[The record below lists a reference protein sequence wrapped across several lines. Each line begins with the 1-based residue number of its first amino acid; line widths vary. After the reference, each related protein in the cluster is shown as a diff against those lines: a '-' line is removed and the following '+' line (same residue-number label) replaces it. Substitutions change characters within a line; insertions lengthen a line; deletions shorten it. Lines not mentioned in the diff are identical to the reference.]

1 VYAQVLVFMPI
12 RIRQSLLL
20 DYEVPAQLR
29 EAVSPGMLVIVPLR
43 NQILPGLVV
52 SLSSISSVPD
62 TRSIE
67 RLLDPEPVLNETL
80 LRLAE
85 WMAQETLAPLHRCA
99 ALMLPPGMRPS
110 AYLQLTAL
118 VDHLPPDLP
127 QGAANML
134 QLLLDRGVL
143 SSAQIALALK
153 GLDLRRARY
162 YLQRKGFVKVERLL
176 RLPGMKPKT
185 VPLAQLAVPRSEWDK
200 GLKGLKRTDLY
211 LAALTFLEG
220 ESEPVDHSVLRAEI
234 GVETHHIRMLESRGL
249 VVTGRQ
255 EAIRDPLSDM
265 VFTPDTPPQLTPGQ
279 ESVWQ
284 ELYALLTSRDAVPP
298 VLLLG
303 VTGSGKTEL
312 YMRAA
317 AEVLKRRRQALILV
331 PEISLTP
338 QTVRRFAIRF
348 LGQVGMW
355 HSGMSAGERYDTWRR
370 VRSGEIGVLVGAR
383 SALFAPFPNLG
394 LIVMDEEEDT
404 SYKNS
409 WTPHY
414 HTRETAAR
422 LAEMTGALF
431 VMGSATPSLE
441 TYARAR
447 EGRYQLLKL
456 PTRILSH
463 RRRVLDWQRLL
474 HLSRNR
480 YTPLGGDDGPEQKLT
495 PEALTI
501 PLPPVQVVDMRAEL
515 KTGNRSVFSLSLQ
528 AAVEQALSRR
538 EQVIL
543 FMNRR
548 GYATYVFCRDCGW
561 VATCPRCDIPLT
573 QHRMLASLVCHRCG
587 YQDAAARACPS
598 CKSGRVRAF
607 GLGTEGLES
616 RVAEQWPKA
625 RVLRWDRD
633 TARGKGAHAR
643 IMGHFVR
650 GDADILVGTQMVAR
664 GLDIPRVTVVGV
676 VSADTAL
683 NLPDFRAT
691 ERVFQLLAQVAGRS
705 GRGILGGQVVFQTYH
720 PHNYAVR
727 FAAAHDYEGFAEHEL
742 QFRQTAAY
750 PPALRLAR
758 LLTDHRDSLKAQR
771 LAEDL
776 AERLRKR
783 LAAEGLPAED
793 LIGPA
798 PAFFSRVRG
807 RFRWQILLRHV
818 APPAFLRHFDL
829 PPGWIV
835 DIDPVDIL

>member
-12 RIRQSLLL
+12 RVRHALLL
-20 DYEVPAQLR
+20 DYAVPDSLR
-29 EAVSPGMLVIVPLR
+29 QTASPGMLVIVPLR
-43 NQILPGLVV
+43 NQILPGLVI
-52 SLSSISSVPD
+52 SLSSTSSVPNP
-62 TRSIE
+62 RPIE
-67 RLLDPEPVLNETL
+67 RLLDPEPVLNGTL

-85 WMAQETLAPLHRCA
+85 WMAGETLAPLHRCA
-99 ALMLPPGMRPS
+99 AVMLPPGMRPR
-110 AYLQLTAL
+110 AYLRLTPL
-118 VDHLPPDLP
+118 VDHLPSDLP
-127 QGAANML
+127 RGAADLL
-134 QLLLDRGVL
+134 QLLLDRGAL
-143 SSAQIALALK
+143 TSTQITLALK
-153 GLDLRRARY
+153 GLDLRRARH
-162 YLQRKGFVKVERLL
+162 YLQRKGMVKVERLL
-176 RLPGMKPKT
+176 RLPGQKIKT
-185 VPLAQLAVPRSEWDK
+185 VPLAQLAVPRAEWDK
-200 GLKGLKRTDLY
+200 RLKGLRRTELY
-211 LAALTFLEG
+211 LAILTFLEG
-220 ESEPVDHSVLRAEI
+220 EPDPVDHSVLRAEV
-234 GVETHHIRMLESRGL
+234 GAETHHIRMLEQRGL
-249 VVTGRQ
+249 VITGRQ
-255 EAIRDPLSDM
+255 EVLRDPLSDM
-265 VFTPDTPPQLTPGQ
+265 VFTPDTAPQLTTGQ
-279 ESVWQ
+279 EAVWQ
-284 ELYALLTSRDAVPP
+284 ELSALLASRKDMPP

-312 YMRAA
+312 YMRAV
-317 AEVLKRRRQALILV
+317 AEVLKQHRQALILV

-370 VRSGEIGVLVGAR
+370 VRTGEISVLVGAR
-383 SALFAPFPNLG
+383 SALFTPFPNLG
-394 LIVMDEEEDT
+394 LIVMDEEEDG

-409 WTPHY
+409 STPRY
-414 HTRETAAR
+414 HTREVAAR

-431 VMGSATPSLE
+431 IMGSATPSLE
-441 TYARAR
+441 TYARAKEKLYR
-447 EGRYQLLKL
+447 LLRL
-456 PTRILSH
+456 PARILSH

-480 YTPLGGDDGPEQKLT
+480 YTPLSDESFPGDKSPS
-495 PEALTI
+495 EALTI

-515 KTGNRSVFSLSLQ
+515 KAGNRSIFSHVLR
-528 AAVEQALSRR
+528 AAVEQALGRG

-548 GYATYVFCRDCGW
+548 GSATYVFCRDCGW
-561 VATCPRCDIPLT
+561 TATCPRCDIPLT
-573 QHRMLASLVCHRCG
+573 QHRSLEALVCHRCG
-587 YQDAAARACPS
+587 YQQVSTHACPA
-598 CKSGRVRAF
+598 CQSGRVRAF

-616 RVAEQWPKA
+616 RVSEQWPNA

-633 TARGKGAHAR
+633 TARGRGAHAT

-650 GDADILVGTQMVAR
+650 GDADILIGTQMLAR

-691 ERVFQLLAQVAGRS
+691 ERTFQLLAQVAGRS

-720 PHNYAVR
+720 PYNYAIR

-742 QFRQTAAY
+742 QFRRAVAY

-758 LLTDHRDSLKAQR
+758 LVIDHREPSKAQR

-776 AERLRKR
+776 AYRLRQR
-783 LAAEGLPAED
+783 LVAEGLPTED

-798 PAFFSRVRG
+798 PAFFARVRG

-818 APPAFLRHFDL
+818 APAGFLRDFEL

-835 DIDPVDIL
+835 DIDPLDIL